1 MPNAR
6 FYVRNHFATPT
17 LDPETWRLDVHGL
30 VDRPLNLTLRDV
42 QQLPSDTLVATLE
55 CAGNGRSLLDPPVDG
70 EQWRLGAV
78 STAEWTGVPLIEV
91 LDRAGVLSAARTI
104 VFRGADAGAPEGSAV
119 IRFER
124 ALSVD
129 EARNS
134 EAILAYAM
142 NGESLPKEHGYPLR
156 LIVPGWYAVASV
168 KWLTDIE
175 VTSTP
180 FDGFFQTS
188 RYVYEWDQDDGT
200 TQIEPVRLQQV
211 RALITEPGADAEL
224 AVGDT
229 TVRGI
234 AWSGAAPISAVE
246 VSIGGGPWQAA
257 RLVGERRRHS
267 WQWWELST
275 RLEEPGRTSIRA
287 RATDLAGRMQ
297 PERARWNR
305 LGYGG
310 NAIQIV
316 TVQVR

>member
-1 MPNAR
+1 
-6 FYVRNHFATPT
+6 
-17 LDPETWRLDVHGL
+17 
-30 VDRPLNLTLRDV
+30 
-42 QQLPSDTLVATLE
+42 
-55 CAGNGRSLLDPPVDG
+55 
-70 EQWRLGAV
+70 
-78 STAEWTGVPLIEV
+78 
-91 LDRAGVLSAARTI
+91 
-104 VFRGADAGAPEGSAV
+104 
-119 IRFER
+119 
-124 ALSVD
+124 
-129 EARNS
+129 
-134 EAILAYAM
+134 M

-180 FDGFFQTS
+180 FDGFFQTN
-188 RYVYEWDQDDGT
+188 RYVYEWHQEDGT

-275 RLEEPGRTSIRA
+275 RLEEPGRTAIRA
-287 RATDLAGRMQ
+287 RATDLAGRTQ

>member
-1 MPNAR
+1 M
-6 FYVRNHFATPT
+6 
-17 LDPETWRLDVHGL
+17 LDPETWRLDAHGL
-30 VDRPLNLTLRDV
+30 VDRPLTLTLREV

-78 STAEWTGVPLIEV
+78 STAEWTGVPLVEV
-91 LDRAGVLSAARTI
+91 LDRAGLQPAARTI
-104 VFRGADAGAPEGSAV
+104 VFRGADAGAAEGSAV

-124 ALSVD
+124 SLSVD

-188 RYVYEWDQDDGT
+188 RYVYEWDQEDGT

-211 RALITEPGADAEL
+211 RALITEPGADTEL

-275 RLEEPGRTSIRA
+275 RLGEPGRTSIRA
-287 RATDLAGRMQ
+287 RATDLAGRTQ
-297 PERARWNR
+297 PESARWNR